1 MVRGLLIS
9 GDKKKT
15 GEKRFNTEI
24 TEDAESAE
32 KRAKRNGRIS
42 ARGGGRRGDCVCQ

>member
-9 GDKKKT
+9 GDGKKT

-32 KRAKRNGRIS
+32 KRAKSNG
-42 ARGGGRRGDCVCQ
+42 